1 MEDTGYGIG
10 MVLGMAV
17 VEQETEEVTYLW
29 LTKESQRLHKF
40 TAVAAAAAAAGVLL
54 TQCVCVCVC
63 VCHLLW
69 CEVFFASLM
78 DNLHSR

>member
-1 MEDTGYGIG
+1 

-40 TAVAAAAAAAGVLL
+40 TAVAAAAAAAAGVLL

-63 VCHLLW
+63 VTFCGVRSSSLL
-69 CEVFFASLM
+69 
-78 DNLHSR
+78 